1 MRRGGKRNNKGVGF
15 GREMPKEGVGRE
27 TSSGRGGERWGETQ
41 LGGGVERETSRET
54 GGERNVKG
62 KGREQVSATIPVTI
76 CITRL
81 LRRCGSPLL
90 CKLHLERTNS
100 H

>member
-1 MRRGGKRNNKGVGF
+1 MRGEERNDNEEGWEEKQQGG
-15 GREMPKEGVGRE
+15 GVGRE

-54 GGERNVKG
+54 GGKRNVKG
-62 KGREQVSATIPVTI
+62 KGQEQVSATIPVTI

-90 CKLHLERTNS
+90 CKLHLQRTNS